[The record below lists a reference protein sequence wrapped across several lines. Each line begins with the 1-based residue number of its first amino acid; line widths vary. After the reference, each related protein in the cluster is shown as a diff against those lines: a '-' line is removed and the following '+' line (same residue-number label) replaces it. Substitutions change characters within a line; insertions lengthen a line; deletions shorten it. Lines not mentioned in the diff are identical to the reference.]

1 LDDEEWAEE
10 FEEELGELFGHEF
23 FRVVLD
29 EGHMIRNERSKSLSL
44 SLFHVDRLV
53 FLGISSFLFFSFPFP
68 LSPVLSSLSLILSFS
83 RSNSDHP

>member
-44 SLFHVDRLV
+44 SLLHVSSPC
-53 FLGISSFLFFSFPFP
+53 FPWISSFFCFSFSFPF
-68 LSPVLSSLSLILSFS
+68 LPVLCASSLLLFFFSF
-83 RSNSDHP
+83 